1 MIDNTYFI
9 RYNIR
14 YISIFITLYLYLCR
28 GAIIV
33 TVDRTIKTIKTIANP
48 AGYNGD
54 KIMEEK
60 IQEIKGKIALELA
73 DVKTSNEL
81 FQLKAKYI
89 LGKAGIIPGLM
100 KELGKAAKEDRPKLG
115 MVINSLK
122 EWATDYFAKK
132 EAEISEAERN
142 YRYKKETIDIT
153 MPAKTLKQGTLHP
166 VSIVK
171 AELID
176 IFAGMGFKVLETR
189 EIEDDFHNFTAL
201 NTPKEHPARDK
212 QDTFYINDD
221 FMLRTHTSPGQI
233 RSLTT
238 MKPPFKVLIPG
249 RVYRADDDA
258 THSPMFHQMEGLVI
272 DEKITLCDLQGMLD
286 VLVKKMFSEEAK
298 TRFRPSFFPF
308 TEPSVEVD
316 VSCFECGGKGC
327 KLCKGTGWI
336 EILGG
341 GIVNRKV
348 LENCGVDPDKYTGF
362 AFGLGLD
369 RIAMLK
375 NGVNNIHVLY
385 EGDLRALEQFKG

>member
-1 MIDNTYFI
+1 
-9 RYNIR
+9 
-14 YISIFITLYLYLCR
+14 
-28 GAIIV
+28 
-33 TVDRTIKTIKTIANP
+33 
-48 AGYNGD
+48 
-54 KIMEEK
+54 MEEK

-201 NTPKEHPARDK
+201 NTPKDHPARDM
-212 QDTFYINDD
+212 QDTFYLSENLL
-221 FMLRTHTSPGQI
+221 LRTQTSAGQI
-233 RSLTT
+233 RV
-238 MKPPFKVLIPG
+238 MENEKPPIKILSPG
-249 RVYRADDDA
+249 RVFRSDDDA
-258 THSPMFHQMEGLVI
+258 THSPMFHQMEGLVV
-272 DEKITLCDLQGMLD
+272 DEGITLCDLQGMLSEFA
-286 VLVKKMFSEEAK
+286 KKMFTSATK
-298 TRFRPSFFPF
+298 VRLRPSYFPF

-316 VSCFECGGKGC
+316 LSCCECGGKGC
-327 KLCKGTGWI
+327 RLCKGTGWI
-336 EILGG
+336 EVLGAG
-341 GIVNRKV
+341 MVNRKV

-362 AFGLGLD
+362 AFGMGIE

-375 NGVNNIHVLY
+375 YGINNIKALFDNDVRL
-385 EGDLRALEQFKG
+385 LRQFAK

>member
-1 MIDNTYFI
+1 
-9 RYNIR
+9 
-14 YISIFITLYLYLCR
+14 
-28 GAIIV
+28 
-33 TVDRTIKTIKTIANP
+33 
-48 AGYNGD
+48 
-54 KIMEEK
+54 MEEK
-60 IQEIKGKIALELA
+60 IEEIKGEIALELSEA
-73 DVKTSNEL
+73 KTSSEL
-81 FQLKAKYI
+81 FRLKAKYI

-100 KELGKAAKEDRPKLG
+100 KELGKASKEDRPKLG

-122 EWATDYFAKK
+122 EWAADYFAKK
-132 EAEISEAERN
+132 EAEINEAERN
-142 YRYKKETIDIT
+142 YRYKKEEIDIT
-153 MPAKTLKQGTLHP
+153 MPAKAVPQGTYHP

-176 IFAGMGFKVLETR
+176 IFAGMGFRVLETR

-238 MKPPFKVLIPG
+238 IKPPFKVLIPG

-286 VLVKKMFSEEAK
+286 VLVKKMFSSEAK

-369 RIAMLK
+369 RLAMLK

-385 EGDLRALEQFKG
+385 EGDLRALKQFKD

>member
-1 MIDNTYFI
+1 MNAKPGSAEP
-9 RYNIR
+9 RK
-14 YISIFITLYLYLCR
+14 
-28 GAIIV
+28 
-33 TVDRTIKTIKTIANP
+33 IKSASRSTEIGKTEEVIQNM
-48 AGYNGD
+48 
-54 KIMEEK
+54 MENRIE
-60 IQEIKGKIALELA
+60 EIKREITESLQKVRTSQELL
-73 DVKTSNEL
+73 D
-81 FQLKAKYI
+81 LKAKYTF
-89 LGKAGIIPGLM
+89 GKTGIIPALM
-100 KELGKAAKEDRPKLG
+100 KELGKAPKEERPRLG
-115 MVINSLK
+115 VVINALK
-122 EWATDYFAKK
+122 EWANMSIGKK
-132 EAEISEAERN
+132 EEVIAGLEAKARYAE
-142 YRYKKETIDIT
+142 ETIDIT
-153 MPAKTLKQGTLHP
+153 MPSERKERGTLHP
-166 VSIVK
+166 VTIVK
-171 AELID
+171 RDLCE
-176 IFAGMGFKVLETR
+176 IFAGMGFRVLDTR

-212 QDTFYINDD
+212 QDTFYISDD

-233 RSLTT
+233 RAMTT
-238 MKPPFKVLIPG
+238 IEPPFKVLVPG

-272 DEKITLCDLQGMLD
+272 DKNITMCDLQGMLD
-286 VLVKKMFSEEAK
+286 VLVRKMFSGDAK

-348 LENCGVDPDKYTGF
+348 IENCGLDPDKYTGF

-375 NGVNNIHVLY
+375 YGVNNIHILY
-385 EGDLRALEQFKG
+385 EDDARALSQFKG

>member
-1 MIDNTYFI
+1 
-9 RYNIR
+9 
-14 YISIFITLYLYLCR
+14 
-28 GAIIV
+28 
-33 TVDRTIKTIKTIANP
+33 
-48 AGYNGD
+48 
-54 KIMEEK
+54 MEEK

-201 NTPKEHPARDK
+201 SRPRN
-212 QDTFYINDD
+212 
-221 FMLRTHTSPGQI
+221 I
-233 RSLTT
+233 RREIS
-238 MKPPFKVLIPG
+238 
-249 RVYRADDDA
+249 R
-258 THSPMFHQMEGLVI
+258 
-272 DEKITLCDLQGMLD
+272 
-286 VLVKKMFSEEAK
+286 
-298 TRFRPSFFPF
+298 TRFIS
-308 TEPSVEVD
+308 TTIL
-316 VSCFECGGKGC
+316 CFAPT
-327 KLCKGTGWI
+327 L
-336 EILGG
+336 
-341 GIVNRKV
+341 R
-348 LENCGVDPDKYTGF
+348 PDKS
-362 AFGLGLD
+362 A
-369 RIAMLK
+369 A
-375 NGVNNIHVLY
+375 
-385 EGDLRALEQFKG
+385 LRR

>member
-1 MIDNTYFI
+1 MD
-9 RYNIR
+9 
-14 YISIFITLYLYLCR
+14 
-28 GAIIV
+28 
-33 TVDRTIKTIKTIANP
+33 
-48 AGYNGD
+48 D
-54 KIMEEK
+54 KIKQIKEIMEAR
-60 IQEIKGKIALELA
+60 IAEIKSEMTA
-73 DVKTSNEL
+73 DVENVDSSADL
-81 FQLKAKYI
+81 FRLKAKYI
-89 LGKAGIIPGLM
+89 LGKTGLIPSLM
-100 KELGKAAKEDRPKLG
+100 KELGNASKEDRPKLG
-115 MVINSLK
+115 MIINGLK
-122 EWATDYFAKK
+122 EYATDYFAAREKIIAA
-132 EAEISEAERN
+132 AEKA
-142 YRYKKETIDIT
+142 YRYKSEEIDIT
-153 MPAKTLKQGTLHP
+153 MPPKTTETGTLHP
-166 VSIVK
+166 VTIIK
-171 AELID
+171 DELID
-176 IFAGMGFKVLETR
+176 VFSGMGFKVVETQ

-201 NTPKEHPARDK
+201 NTPQEHPARDK
-212 QDTFYINDD
+212 QDTFYLSDD

-238 MKPPFKVLIPG
+238 LKPPFKVLIPG

-286 VLVKKMFSEEAK
+286 VLVAKMFSSEAK
-298 TRFRPSFFPF
+298 TRFRPSYFPF

-375 NGVNNIHVLY
+375 NGINNIHVLY
-385 EGDLRALEQFKG
+385 EGDLRALKQFKD